1 MHPKDAVRFVRAI
14 ALLVALVTAFHTTP
28 AHADNVDSL
37 IDQLNN
43 GDSDR
48 ARNSAALNLVKLND
62 PSTKVLL
69 ALAKAVINDSDRDV
83 RATAAAG
90 LGKLGVNAKGS
101 VKSLI
106 VKNLQQAASQDS
118 SDFVKGQAQK
128 ALGAITGQSGG
139 STGGTGTTSQGGG
152 GGGIYVNV
160 GPMSSKTGGAN
171 DAKLKAL
178 MAKVAAQTLTSKA
191 PHMTQTWSGGT
202 PSKAG
207 LAASKTSGFYVDGTL
222 NELKVKTSGS
232 GATISCKVSMLLAD
246 FPDKNMFGFLNGG
259 ASVTAGSS
267 EKDQAMAGEDCV
279 QAVIENLISS
289 KIVPTIC
296 TKVSGGSCP

>member
-1 MHPKDAVRFVRAI
+1 MIRNDAARFVRAI
-14 ALLVALVTAFHTTP
+14 AICVALVTMSRA
-28 AHADNVDSL
+28 AYAGDVDAL
-37 IDQLNN
+37 IDQLAN

-48 ARNSAALNLVKLND
+48 VRNGAALNLVKLND

-69 ALAKAVINDSDRDV
+69 ALSKALTNDSDRDV

-101 VKSLI
+101 VKGLIIKSLQ
-106 VKNLQQAASQDS
+106 NAAANDS

-128 ALGAITGQSGG
+128 SLGELGGSGSGG
-139 STGGTGTTSQGGG
+139 TGGTSGTSGGA
-152 GGGIYVNV
+152 GGIYVNV

-178 MAKVAAQTLTSKA
+178 MAKVATQTLSSKA
-191 PHMTQTWSGGT
+191 PHMAQTWAGGT
-202 PSKAG
+202 PTKAG
-207 LAASKTSGFYVDGTL
+207 LAAKGTSGFYVDGTL
-222 NELKVKTSGS
+222 NELKAKPGGGGT
-232 GATISCKVSMLLAD
+232 TISCKVSMLLAD

-259 ASVTAGSS
+259 ASVTAGTS
-267 EKDQAMAGEDCV
+267 EKDQALAGEDCV